1 MELLV
6 GRLQLIARTHV
17 SLSQWKA
24 TGLGSCRKRSACG
37 RVLGSEVAAPR
48 PSRSPAFS
56 RRRSAPA
63 ATSEP
68 TGPGRRAAQLGGA
81 SARAPYDQWAEAQYS
96 RSRQIG

>member
-1 MELLV
+1 M
-6 GRLQLIARTHV
+6 IARTHE

-37 RVLGSEVAAPR
+37 RVLGNEAAAPVHPDPR
-48 PSRSPAFS
+48 LFRGGDLS
-56 RRRSAPA
+56 PA

-81 SARAPYDQWAEAQYS
+81 SARAPYDQWAETQYGS
-96 RSRQIG
+96 